1 MTGVRGGDRQPGQF
15 RTIQDFISHGGG
27 GIESARFVPPGPMDL
42 DRVLSDVERYVG
54 RPHELLLLVWLALVQ
69 YQFETIH
76 PFEDGNGRIGR
87 LLISLLLVERQA
99 VSQPLLSLSAFF
111 ERNRSPTTISSS
123 A

>member
-1 MTGVRGGDRQPGQF
+1 
-15 RTIQDFISHGGG
+15 
-27 GIESARFVPPGPMDL
+27 MDL
-42 DRVLSDVERYVG
+42 DRVLSDFERYVG
-54 RPHELLLLVWLALVQ
+54 RPHELPLLVWLALVH

-99 VSQPLLSLSAFF
+99 LSQPFFSLSAFF